1 MTEMETPQSE
11 ISPKKTNW
19 LQRLKD
25 ESWEAELLVSAVAI
39 YAIFNTF
46 SLFDWICNMFIDAL
60 DPSQY
65 LIGYMITFLGFLAFG
80 ILGALFVIH
89 FGLRAY
95 WIGLVGLNSV
105 FPDYSLEDSAYS
117 RTFTEKMLAK
127 LPRLQTSI
135 TNLDEICSVIFSVAF
150 TLLLIYSYLGFFSSI
165 YLLLFN
171 LLSDFIPSYLLLI
184 PLGIFAVIYGA
195 QMVLTIVANIK
206 KFKTNDTV
214 QTWYFQATIL
224 GSAVLYGPLYKNLLQ
239 ITMIFGSNFKKKK
252 ALVRTMI
259 FMLVFGAI
267 LGTVKLFNSNVL
279 YLLGANT
286 NLDSTKAYD
295 FYYSTNNLENKFLLT
310 PEIQTDLINAKAVQ
324 LFIPVFDH
332 EISKLEKICTLKTGR
347 EFKKLRDEERNQ
359 IRQAYL
365 NCYSE
370 THLVLLDEKPTELT
384 FFKTDHPITNQFGIK
399 AFVDLSR
406 IKNGDHTITIIKKL
420 GEEEEKSWSI
430 PFYYAPN

>member
-1 MTEMETPQSE
+1 MNEENTEFSE
-11 ISPKKTNW
+11 KKTTW

-46 SLFDWICNMFIDAL
+46 SLFDWICNMFIDKL

-127 LPRLQTSI
+127 LPRLQTTI

-150 TLLLIYSYLGFFSSI
+150 TLLLIYSYLGFVSSV

-171 LLSDFIPSYLLLI
+171 LLSDYTPSYVLLI
-184 PLGIFAVIYGA
+184 PVVIFAAIYIA
-195 QMVLTIVANIK
+195 QMILTIVANIK
-206 KFKTNDTV
+206 KFKTNNTV
-214 QTWYFQATIL
+214 QSWYYRFTIL
-224 GSAVLYGPLYKNLLQ
+224 GSAMLYGPLYKNLLQ
-239 ITMIFGSNFKKKK
+239 VTMIFGSNFKKKK
-252 ALVRTMI
+252 ALVRTML
-259 FMLVFGAI
+259 FMLVFGAV
-267 LGTVKLFNSNVL
+267 LGTFKLFDSNVL
-279 YLLGANT
+279 FLMGLNKH
-286 NLDSTKAYD
+286 LDTTKANE
-295 FYYSTNNLENKFLLT
+295 FYYSTNNGENKFLLA
-310 PEIQTDLINAKAVQ
+310 PEIQTDLIESKATQV
-324 LFIPVFDH
+324 FIPIFDN
-332 EISKLEKICTLKTGR
+332 EISKLETVCGLSTNR
-347 EFKKLRDEERNQ
+347 DFKKSSPAKRNQ
-359 IRQAYL
+359 IRESYL

-370 THLVLLDEKPTELT
+370 THRIVLNENPVEVQFL
-384 FFKTDHPITNQFGIK
+384 KTDHPITDQFGIK
-399 AFVDLSR
+399 TFIDLSGLQR
-406 IKNGDHTITIIKKL
+406 GNHRITIFKKL
-420 GEEEEKSWSI
+420 GKEEEKSWEI
-430 PFYYAPN
+430 PFYYSPN

>member
-1 MTEMETPQSE
+1 MDSE
-11 ISPKKTNW
+11 NTALSQQKTNW

-46 SLFDWICNMFIDAL
+46 ALFEWICNMFINKL

-117 RTFTEKMLAK
+117 KTFTEKMLAK

-150 TLLLIYSYLGFFSSI
+150 TLLLIYSYLGFIGSI

-184 PLGIFAVIYGA
+184 PIGIFVIIYSA
-195 QMVLTIVANIK
+195 QMILTIVANIK

-252 ALVRTMI
+252 TLVRTMI
-259 FMLVFGAI
+259 FMLVFGVI

-286 NLDSTKAYD
+286 NLDRTEAYE
-295 FYYSTNNLENKFLLT
+295 FYYGTNNLDNNFLLT
-310 PEIQTDLINAKAVQ
+310 PEIQTDLIRSKAIQ
-324 LFIPVFDH
+324 LFIPIFDH
-332 EISKLEKICTLKTGR
+332 EISRLEQTCSLKTNR
-347 EFKKLRDEERNQ
+347 EFKIPSDKERNK

-370 THLVLLDEKPTELT
+370 THHVLLDEKDVEVIFLKTE
-384 FFKTDHPITNQFGIK
+384 HPVTNQFGIK
-399 AFVDLSR
+399 AFVDLSN
-406 IKNGDHTITIIKKL
+406 IKSGNHTITIVKKL
-420 GEEEEKSWSI
+420 GKEEDKEWNI
-430 PFYYAPN
+430 PFYYAPQ

>member
-1 MTEMETPQSE
+1 MDS
-11 ISPKKTNW
+11 KKTDLSQKQTNW

-46 SLFDWICNMFIDAL
+46 ALFEWICNMFINKL

-117 RTFTEKMLAK
+117 KTFTEKMLAK

-184 PLGIFAVIYGA
+184 PLGIFAIIYGA
-195 QMVLTIVANIK
+195 QMILTIVANIK

-239 ITMIFGSNFKKKK
+239 ITMIFGSNFKKNK
-252 ALVRTMI
+252 ALVRTML
-259 FMLVFGAI
+259 FMLVFGVI
-267 LGTVKLFNSNVL
+267 VGTVKLFNSNVL

-286 NLDSTKAYD
+286 NLDSTKAYE
-295 FYYSTNNLENKFLLT
+295 FYYSDNNLGNKFLLT
-310 PEIQTDLINAKAVQ
+310 PEIQTDLISSNVVQ
-324 LFIPVFDH
+324 VFIPIFDH
-332 EISKLEKICTLKTGR
+332 ELSRLEKMCLLNTDRELK
-347 EFKKLRDEERNQ
+347 KPSDEERNQ
-359 IRQAYL
+359 IRQSYL

-370 THLVLLDEKPTELT
+370 THNILLNEQHAEVKFL
-384 FFKTDHPITNQFGIK
+384 KTDHPITDQFGIK
-399 AFVDLSR
+399 TFVDLSG
-406 IKNGDHTITIIKKL
+406 IKSGGHTITIVKKL
-420 GEEEEKSWSI
+420 GEDEEKRWSI

>member
-1 MTEMETPQSE
+1 MNQTNTEIPQ
-11 ISPKKTNW
+11 KKTNW

-46 SLFDWICNMFIDAL
+46 TLFDWICNMFINKL

-117 RTFTEKMLAK
+117 KIFTEKMLSK

-171 LLSDFIPSYLLLI
+171 LLSDFVPSYLLLI
-184 PLGIFAVIYGA
+184 PLGIFAVIYGT
-195 QMVLTIVANIK
+195 QMILTIVANIK

-214 QTWYFQATIL
+214 QTWYFRATIL
-224 GSAVLYGPLYKNLLQ
+224 SSAVVYGPLYKNLLQ

-279 YLLGANT
+279 FLLGANT
-286 NLDSTKAYD
+286 NLDSNKAYE
-295 FYYSTNNLENKFLLT
+295 FYYGTNNLEHKFLLT
-310 PEIQTDLINAKAVQ
+310 PEIQTDLISSKAIEV
-324 LFIPVFDH
+324 FIPIFDH
-332 EISKLEKICTLKTGR
+332 EISKLEEICGLKTDSK
-347 EFKKLRDEERNQ
+347 FKKPSDEERNKV
-359 IRQAYL
+359 RQAYL

-370 THLVLLDEKPTELT
+370 THCIVLDEKQAEVT
-384 FFKTDHPITNQFGIK
+384 FLKTDHPITDQFGIK
-399 AFVDLSR
+399 AFVDLSS
-406 IKNGDHTITIIKKL
+406 IKSGDHTITIIKKM
-420 GEEEEKSWSI
+420 EENKEKSWTI